1 MGRLVKIYGSV
12 RIASVKKISDAD
24 DKTWA
29 WREGVVGRV
38 GSLYLCK
45 SGSLYHMIHRT
56 VYNMLRTSKG
66 APKVEN
72 ATLTLTTKN
81 TEYVYEILKQGEI

>member
-1 MGRLVKIYGSV
+1 MGRLVKIYDPV
-12 RIASVKKISDAD
+12 RIVSVKKISDAD

-45 SGSLYHMIHRT
+45 SGCLYHVIHRT

-66 APKVEN
+66 VLKVEDS
-72 ATLTLTTKN
+72 TLTLTTKN
-81 TEYVYEILKQGEI
+81 TEYVFEILKQDEM

>member
-1 MGRLVKIYGSV
+1 MGRLVKIYDSV

-45 SGSLYHMIHRT
+45 SGSLYHVIHRT
-56 VYNMLRTSKG
+56 VYNMLRTRKG
-66 APKVEN
+66 ILKVEDN
-72 ATLTLTTKN
+72 KLTLTTKN
-81 TEYVYEILKQGEI
+81 TEYVFELLK